1 VQALDESTLDDFN
14 INHFSDYLIQLPG
27 ITAGGS
33 GPGQN
38 TIYIRGVAST
48 TPNLTTAGVA
58 GIAPNVAL
66 YLDEQPL
73 SQPGRNLDVY
83 TADMARVEVLSGPQ
97 GTLFGASSQA
107 GTVRLITNKPDPS
120 GQYANV
126 KIGTEFTKDG
136 EMSNN
141 VEGMV
146 NLPINDQLTVRGVV
160 YVDKQGGYIDNVAGT
175 RDVSESARFRSAG
188 TVRSNG
194 VPVSAVR
201 QGFQAGA
208 DLSNVE
214 FLAADNA
221 TRVED
226 DFNEAT
232 YAGGRI
238 SALYA
243 INDDWSLQV
252 AHMQQALDSEGV
264 FFADPDL
271 GDYEIQRYDRDTLED
286 EFHNTNWT
294 LEGRVG
300 ALEVLYTGAYTDRD
314 TDQVVDYAD
323 YLFVGQYLPYYI
335 CDSSVTYPGAADPSG
350 TCQAPNMIVSSATKT
365 KVQTHEFR
373 VSTPVENRVRATV
386 GVFYSDLEL
395 TERNDF
401 TYFGSVD
408 ANVFGEAAPGRNFA
422 ENFPYDTGYSSL
434 PGPFPEPV
442 IFRNDIRRT
451 DEQFGLF
458 GEVSFD
464 VTEQLELTLGARYY
478 DIAVDFEGS
487 ANGSF
492 CNSFGPDA
500 QKFGTDISDLY
511 NGDGQFTYRGS
522 QGGSVCAAPV
532 TFTAGTSLADI
543 QNDPRLAQPL
553 TDGQATG
560 VFNALAAPDEASTS
574 GMIGKVSLAWTPND
588 NTLLYATWKL
598 DLLDRTLRFNGS
610 AFAIDIEKLQT
621 TIFDPSITNLFFS
634 DNAADAEVR
643 GIEGDVIWTP
653 MGIDGLTIRGAFSM
667 LDTEITDV
675 LIPTNDVQEGDSLAF
690 APEFQ
695 GNLSA
700 RYEWTLASGLTA
712 HVTPNLSYS
721 DESFSDVI
729 TINRDKMD
737 SWTLVGLT
745 AGVTNGRW
753 SVDLYGE
760 NLFNEKAELARN
772 YVNDRERVTLARPLT
787 VGVRAS
793 FDM

>member
-1 VQALDESTLDDFN
+1 MFKKQKLHTAILSALAASTVAAPAAFAEIEEVVVTATKRAASTQDIPVAVQALDESTLDDFN
-14 INHFSDYLIQLPG
+14 INNFSDYLIQLPG

-97 GTLFGASSQA
+97 GTLFGTSSQA

-175 RDVSESARFRSAG
+175 RDVSESARFRPAG

-373 VSTPVENRVRATV
+373 VSPPWRTA
-386 GVFYSDLEL
+386 S
-395 TERNDF
+395 
-401 TYFGSVD
+401 
-408 ANVFGEAAPGRNFA
+408 APPSGCSTR
-422 ENFPYDTGYSSL
+422 TSS
-434 PGPFPEPV
+434 
-442 IFRNDIRRT
+442 
-451 DEQFGLF
+451 
-458 GEVSFD
+458 
-464 VTEQLELTLGARYY
+464 
-478 DIAVDFEGS
+478 
-487 ANGSF
+487 
-492 CNSFGPDA
+492 
-500 QKFGTDISDLY
+500 
-511 NGDGQFTYRGS
+511 
-522 QGGSVCAAPV
+522 
-532 TFTAGTSLADI
+532 
-543 QNDPRLAQPL
+543 
-553 TDGQATG
+553 
-560 VFNALAAPDEASTS
+560 
-574 GMIGKVSLAWTPND
+574 
-588 NTLLYATWKL
+588 
-598 DLLDRTLRFNGS
+598 
-610 AFAIDIEKLQT
+610 
-621 TIFDPSITNLFFS
+621 
-634 DNAADAEVR
+634 
-643 GIEGDVIWTP
+643 
-653 MGIDGLTIRGAFSM
+653 
-667 LDTEITDV
+667 
-675 LIPTNDVQEGDSLAF
+675 
-690 APEFQ
+690 
-695 GNLSA
+695 
-700 RYEWTLASGLTA
+700 
-712 HVTPNLSYS
+712 
-721 DESFSDVI
+721 
-729 TINRDKMD
+729 
-737 SWTLVGLT
+737 
-745 AGVTNGRW
+745 
-753 SVDLYGE
+753 
-760 NLFNEKAELARN
+760 
-772 YVNDRERVTLARPLT
+772 
-787 VGVRAS
+787 
-793 FDM
+793 